1 MQSVLDE
8 YQDLLTKRIEA
19 QKTVLELDAKIQ
31 LLELKIQLQAGSSI
45 SVDSETERFIAE
57 HAGRLQP
64 DVCEFL
70 EQEYRGPKE
79 VNEITGIS
87 HSTLRRLADS
97 GKLEVKRADGGHRRY
112 KAVSVIRYKLKSE
125 SRE

>member
-1 MQSVLDE
+1 MQSLVDE
-8 YQDLLTKRIEA
+8 YQELLIKRIEV
-19 QKTVLELDAKIQ
+19 QKTLLEFDAKLQI
-31 LLELKIQLQAGSSI
+31 LELKIQLQVGSA
-45 SVDSETERFIAE
+45 SVGDSETERFIAE

-112 KAVSVIRYKLKSE
+112 KAVAVIRDKLKSE